1 MQPLFGACI
10 ARGFPGVARH
20 RPYQERTKLGKA
32 QHYQLDIQSDF
43 SNLAT
48 VAEFI
53 TNAAAD
59 WELDDRTTY
68 NIQMAVDE
76 AVTNVIEHAYRGRSD
91 GSILISCDIRG
102 NEFIVEIQ
110 DFGTPFDP
118 KKVAKPQVK
127 GPLSERTVGG
137 LGIYF
142 MKKLMDR
149 VDFSSGAKSG
159 NRVRM
164 VKKIR

>member
-1 MQPLFGACI
+1 M
-10 ARGFPGVARH
+10 
-20 RPYQERTKLGKA
+20 GKA
-32 QHYQLDIQSDF
+32 QHYHLTIQSDF

-48 VAEFI
+48 VADFI
-53 TNAAAD
+53 THAAAD
-59 WELDDRTTY
+59 WEMDGRTTY

-76 AVTNVIEHAYRGRSD
+76 AVTNVIEHAYRGQSD
-91 GSILISCDIRG
+91 GSIQISCDVKG

-149 VDFSSGAKSG
+149 VEFSSGKKIG

-164 VKKIR
+164 VKRF

>member
-1 MQPLFGACI
+1 M
-10 ARGFPGVARH
+10 
-20 RPYQERTKLGKA
+20 GKA
-32 QHYQLDIQSDF
+32 QHYQLSIQSNF

-48 VAEFI
+48 VADFI
-53 TNAAAD
+53 TNAAGD
-59 WELDDRTTY
+59 WDLDDRTTY

-76 AVTNVIEHAYRGRSD
+76 AVTNVMEHAYKGRSD
-91 GSILISCDIRG
+91 GTIIISCDIKG
-102 NEFIVEIQ
+102 DEFIVEIQ
-110 DFGTPFDP
+110 DFGKPFDP

-127 GPLSERTVGG
+127 GPLSQRTVGG

-149 VDFSSGAKSG
+149 VEFSNSGKIG

>member
-1 MQPLFGACI
+1 M
-10 ARGFPGVARH
+10 
-20 RPYQERTKLGKA
+20 GKA
-32 QHYQLDIQSDF
+32 QHYQLVIESDF
-43 SNLAT
+43 SNLAK
-48 VAEFI
+48 VADFI
-53 TNAAAD
+53 THAAAD

-91 GSILISCDIRG
+91 GSIEISCDVTAG
-102 NEFIVEIQ
+102 EFIVEVQ
-110 DFGTPFDP
+110 DFGKPFDP

-142 MKKLMDR
+142 MNKLMDR
-149 VDFSSGAKSG
+149 VEFHSGKTSG

-164 VKKIR
+164 VKRFR